1 MSASGSTPH
10 LHLSQYN
17 DTDHPSYV
25 GDYTQDMGRID
36 TGFNLAQTNALNAL
50 NRVAALEEGVG
61 RAGAVGQAAMLQ
73 SKNPDTGVTDNG
85 VFALGFEL
93 PMATFTRNAEP
104 ADVPWTWVKSDDSP
118 TGNAAGLAITGR
130 GMYRVTVEANAMYEP
145 SANISS
151 AGIRLVA
158 GARNHCAPLVRNG
171 DLPYGREY
179 DAACSFVVPCDGNGE
194 AWGIRF
200 ETSFNDPT
208 TPGNAQIQC
217 MLTIDVERLSTECSV
232 QPSPGQ
238 PTRQ

>member
-50 NRVAALEEGVG
+50 NRVAALEKGVG
-61 RAGAVGQAAMLQ
+61 RAGAVGQTAMLQ
-73 SKNPDTGVTDNG
+73 SKGPDTGVTDNG
-85 VFALGFEL
+85 VFVLGFEL

-104 ADVPWTWVKSDDSP
+104 ADVPWTWVGSDDSP
-118 TGNAAGLAITGR
+118 GNAAGLAIAGR
-130 GMYRVTVEANAMYEP
+130 GVYRVTVEANAMYEP
-145 SANISS
+145 SADMPS

-158 GARNHCAPLVRNG
+158 GARNHCAPLVHNG

-179 DAACSFVVPCDGNGE
+179 DAACSFVVPCDGNGG
-194 AWGIRF
+194 AWGIRL
-200 ETSFNDPT
+200 ETSSNGST
-208 TPGNAQIQC
+208 TPGNARIQC
-217 MLTIDVERLSTECSV
+217 MLTIDVERLSTEYSV